1 MSFLPRLSACRRT
14 SMILATCYRPSPPQA
29 ACLAASLSALILC
42 ACIAHAAAPD
52 PPLENSSTAETLS
65 ADELY
70 RRASE
75 CFYEAR
81 FPSAVINLEQYLSR
95 SELSTRDRI
104 RGLELQGACHIARSE
119 PIAARRAVE
128 AILDLDPTYV
138 VSPETVFPPLLR
150 VFFSVLKDR
159 GALALPP
166 GIRSI
171 AVVPLENTSITEH
184 QAMDPLG
191 LGIAQAIITDIVGA
205 SDVRVVERER
215 LHYALEEINMPPGAM
230 DRETAA
236 RAGRL
241 VGAQSFLMGSFTR
254 IGDRLRVDVRL
265 VETETGVV
273 IKTRSLDG
281 KMRDVFELVHELSKL
296 VVADLGDVYTR
307 PPSRADASLKAL
319 IEYAAGLDLLD
330 RGRYAEAEERLQAA
344 LAISPDYEEAR
355 RLLRQLRPMLA
366 TVENR

>member
-1 MSFLPRLSACRRT
+1 
-14 SMILATCYRPSPPQA
+14 MIHAFSYRPSPP
-29 ACLAASLSALILC
+29 LAAGLAALLSALVLC
-42 ACIAHAAAPD
+42 ACIAHAATPD
-52 PPLENSSTAETLS
+52 PHLENPSAADTLS

-81 FPSAVINLEQYLSR
+81 FVSAAGSLGQYLSLPD
-95 SELSTRDRI
+95 LSIPDRI
-104 RGLELQGACHIARSE
+104 RGLELKGACHIACSE
-119 PIAARRAVE
+119 PIAARKAVE
-128 AILDLDPTYV
+128 AILDLDNSYV
-138 VSPETVFPPLLR
+138 MSPDTAFPPLLK
-150 VFFSVLKDR
+150 VFFGVLKDR

-184 QAMDPLG
+184 HTMEPLG
-191 LGIAQAIITDIVGA
+191 LGLAQAIITDIVGA
-205 SDVRVVERER
+205 SEVWVVERER
-215 LHYALEEINMPPGAM
+215 LDYALEEINMPPGAI
-230 DRETAA
+230 DLETAA

-254 IGDRLRVDVRL
+254 IGDRMRIDVRL

-273 IKTRSLDG
+273 IKTRTVDG
-281 KMRDVFELVHELSKL
+281 RMRDVFELVHELTKL

-307 PPSRADASLKAL
+307 PPSKADAGLKAL
-319 IEYAAGLDLLD
+319 MEYAAGLDLLD

-355 RLLRQLRPMLA
+355 NLLRQLRPMLA
-366 TVENR
+366 TLGNH